1 MTGQTRGRGVCTAP
15 GGPEA
20 SQAQNSWQ
28 KKSTT
33 SPLSRINSELV
44 VRSYRVAKRSFVW
57 RETQG
62 SAMAVHQPHP
72 SPCSWES
79 RQQLLLLHQL
89 QLILV
94 KRLLVSCSHSSGQ
107 HQSDTLTFSND
118 ATTMCSWVVRRRAI
132 VSVPTSPSS
141 HLWRSTSELQRRTSK
156 ERHVTRVA
164 LAALLKC
171 Q

>member
-33 SPLSRINSELV
+33 SPLSRINSELI

-79 RQQLLLLHQL
+79 RQQLLLLYKL

-94 KRLLVSCSHSSGQ
+94 KRLLASCSHSSGQ

-118 ATTMCSWVVRRRAI
+118 ATTMCPSFIVLSTMVRGKPATPSFR
-132 VSVPTSPSS
+132 SVG
-141 HLWRSTSELQRRTSK
+141 LWLCGSLS
-156 ERHVTRVA
+156 A
-164 LAALLKC
+164 
-171 Q
+171 